1 MKKQLTIFF
10 SSIPILS
17 ISTFPL
23 ACSNDYN
30 KLHDNFVYQKNFANP
45 SKNFSY
51 AYSNSNNDVLKEI
64 NLATGAK
71 LFRIGSQNQP
81 KIDFRDNI
89 TTKPTEL
96 WYQFEHC
103 SSITIKNSKYP
114 QGITYSKDTIMKAIY
129 KETLDSEK
137 DPNFF
142 YPKKDK
148 GNGFYKPYLFVPSK
162 NKESIN
168 NESFFENLRS
178 ATSVSLN
185 FNENNYIN
193 YWVNSKGQQTPYR
206 ITGNDFRLGL
216 LRSFLKNKIYRDNFI
231 SKNNLNSEKEN
242 KEYINNKDNP
252 YFNGEDIQSFF
263 DSYNIQTEGLF
274 NFNKEDDSIT
284 FNSKNNNEKD
294 FTEFFKNLFLYSNII
309 DGIPYQYLVKK
320 YDLKKINWFYEY
332 GKTYDSTLYCSY
344 YYVAKNTSDETRLFR
359 NTNYIKNNSEWQ
371 NAKHLN
377 EVVYKYNSIPISK
390 EAYALQMYNA
400 FKQNIVSSLDV
411 SDLNPDQKQ
420 YILSNYDKFNL
431 NFIRKFE
438 KYKSH
443 NNIIHNYFPSSNSY
457 YFNDN
462 FSKLYYG
469 ANINILSHKY
479 KEKPQNYY
487 SKKSLVFKT
496 LLNNVINPQALINLL
511 NLENETWMSQAPTDL
526 NINSK
531 NIKNTNYEIL
541 KDAQANL
548 SNQTILGI
556 DENQFLYKFNN
567 SSQYDNKLKFNSN
580 FINLY
585 ESLKAYDF
593 DEIKSRIKKLVDEF
607 YSNNQNSSDF
617 IEWDIPIEAFNLSD
631 DIKNKLKLIEK
642 IYSELHPKLKPRLVF
657 VDNYEIY
664 EQYFLK
670 NKSIYKEN
678 KFTLL
683 ESNTT
688 NFIIE
693 MLQTDNYKYLSYIIK
708 MLKDVKYNNAF
719 NYLNK
724 MIKSLNFNVRN
735 QIEELSFNNIISN
748 ETKKIINSTF
758 IEYLKNQNTQD
769 IVNIIKEI
777 NNIFSYTIS
786 TKNNVSLYSFNK
798 IAYQKFITKPIAY
811 DGLSYLQ
818 DIYLD

>member
-17 ISTFPL
+17 ISTFSL

-51 AYSNSNNDVLKEI
+51 AYSNSSNDVLKEI

-231 SKNNLNSEKEN
+231 SKNNLNSEREK
-242 KEYINNKDNP
+242 KEYIRSKDNP
-252 YFNGEDIQSFF
+252 YFNGEDIQNFF

-284 FNSKNNNEKD
+284 FNSKNNNEND

-309 DGIPYQYLVKK
+309 DGIPYQYLAKK

-479 KEKPQNYY
+479 KEKPKDYY

-585 ESLKAYDF
+585 ESLKACDF

-607 YSNNQNSSDF
+607 YSTNQNSSEF

-657 VDNYEIY
+657 VDNYETY

>member
-1 MKKQLTIFF
+1 M
-10 SSIPILS
+10 
-17 ISTFPL
+17 
-23 ACSNDYN
+23 
-30 KLHDNFVYQKNFANP
+30 
-45 SKNFSY
+45 
-51 AYSNSNNDVLKEI
+51 
-64 NLATGAK
+64 
-71 LFRIGSQNQP
+71 
-81 KIDFRDNI
+81 
-89 TTKPTEL
+89 
-96 WYQFEHC
+96 
-103 SSITIKNSKYP
+103 
-114 QGITYSKDTIMKAIY
+114 
-129 KETLDSEK
+129 
-137 DPNFF
+137 
-142 YPKKDK
+142 
-148 GNGFYKPYLFVPSK
+148 
-162 NKESIN
+162 
-168 NESFFENLRS
+168 
-178 ATSVSLN
+178 
-185 FNENNYIN
+185 
-193 YWVNSKGQQTPYR
+193 
-206 ITGNDFRLGL
+206 
-216 LRSFLKNKIYRDNFI
+216 
-231 SKNNLNSEKEN
+231 
-242 KEYINNKDNP
+242 
-252 YFNGEDIQSFF
+252 
-263 DSYNIQTEGLF
+263 
-274 NFNKEDDSIT
+274 
-284 FNSKNNNEKD
+284 
-294 FTEFFKNLFLYSNII
+294 
-309 DGIPYQYLVKK
+309 DGMPYQYLAKK
-320 YDLKKINWFYEY
+320 YNLDKIDWFYEY
-332 GKTYDSTLYCSY
+332 GKTHDSMLYCSY
-344 YYVAKNTSDETRLFR
+344 YYVAKNTSNETRLFR

-371 NAKHLN
+371 NTKHLN

-411 SDLNPDQKQ
+411 SDLNSDQKQ

-443 NNIIHNYFPSSNSY
+443 NNIIHNYFPYSNSY

-462 FSKLYYG
+462 FSKLYYD
-469 ANINILSHKY
+469 ANINTLSHKY
-479 KEKPQNYY
+479 KKKPQDYY

-607 YSNNQNSSDF
+607 YSTNQNSSEF

-657 VDNYEIY
+657 VDNYETY

-670 NKSIYKEN
+670 NKSIYREN

-693 MLQTDNYKYLSYIIK
+693 MFQTDNYKYLSYIIK
-708 MLKDVKYNNAF
+708 MLKDVKHNNAF

-724 MIKSLNFNVRN
+724 MIKSLNSNVRN

-748 ETKKIINSTF
+748 ETKKMINRTF
-758 IEYLKNQNTQD
+758 IEYLKNQSTQD

-811 DGLSYLQ
+811 DGLSYLE
-818 DIYLD
+818 DIYFD

>member
-1 MKKQLTIFF
+1 MKKYLTLFF
-10 SSIPILS
+10 GSPMLLSSL
-17 ISTFPL
+17 FPL

-51 AYSNSNNDVLKEI
+51 AYSNSNDDVLKEI

-103 SSITIKNSKYP
+103 SSITIKNSKHP
-114 QGITYSKDTIMKAIY
+114 EGITYSKDTIMKTIY

-137 DPNFF
+137 KPNFF

-148 GNGFYKPYLFVPSK
+148 GNGFYKPYLFVPSN

-168 NESFFENLRS
+168 HESFFENLKS

-185 FNENNYIN
+185 FNENNYVN
-193 YWVNSKGQQTPYR
+193 YWVDTKGKETPYK

-231 SKNNLNSEKEN
+231 SKKNINSEKEK
-242 KEYINNKDNP
+242 KEYIKNKDNP
-252 YFNGEDIQSFF
+252 YFNGEDIQKFF
-263 DSYNIQTEGLF
+263 DLYNIQTEGLF
-274 NFNKEDDSIT
+274 NFNKENDSIT
-284 FNSKNNNEKD
+284 FNSKDNKEND
-294 FTEFFKNLFLYSNII
+294 FTEFFRNLFLYSNIM
-309 DGIPYQYLVKK
+309 DGMPYQYLAKK
-320 YDLKKINWFYEY
+320 YNLDKIDWFYEY
-332 GKTYDSTLYCSY
+332 GKTHDSMLYCSY
-344 YYVAKNTSDETRLFR
+344 YYVAKNTSNETRLFR

-371 NAKHLN
+371 NTKHLN

-411 SDLNPDQKQ
+411 SDLNSDQKQ

-457 YFNDN
+457 YFNNN

-469 ANINILSHKY
+469 NPTSILSYEYNQKA
-479 KEKPQNYY
+479 KDYY
-487 SKKSLVFKT
+487 SKKSLIFKT
-496 LLNNVINPQALINLL
+496 LLNNVINPQAITNLL
-511 NLENETWMSQAPTDL
+511 NSENETWMSQAPSDL

-531 NIKNTNYEIL
+531 NKKNTNYEIL
-541 KDAQANL
+541 KDAQSNL

-556 DENQFLYKFNN
+556 DENEFLYKFNN

-585 ESLKAYDF
+585 ESLKSYDF
-593 DEIKSRIKKLVDEF
+593 EEIKFRIKKIIDEF
-607 YSNNQNSSDF
+607 YSKNENSDDF
-617 IEWDIPIEAFNLSD
+617 IEWDIPIEAFNLSED
-631 DIKNKLKLIEK
+631 VKNKLRLIEK
-642 IYSELHPKLKPRLVF
+642 IYSELHSKLKPRLVF
-657 VDNYEIY
+657 VNNYETY

-678 KFTLL
+678 KFTLF

-688 NFIIE
+688 RFIIK
-693 MLQTDNYKYLSYIIK
+693 MIQTDNYRYLSYIIN
-708 MLKDVKYNNAF
+708 MLKNVKNDNAFSYLSRMINSLDSDVKKELLDLQF
-719 NYLNK
+719 NSVLSNDIKNK
-724 MIKSLNFNVRN
+724 VNKVFV
-735 QIEELSFNNIISN
+735 
-748 ETKKIINSTF
+748 
-758 IEYLKNQNTQD
+758 EYLKNQNTQD
-769 IVNIIKEI
+769 VVNIIREI

-798 IAYQKFITKPIAY
+798 IAYQKFITKPISY